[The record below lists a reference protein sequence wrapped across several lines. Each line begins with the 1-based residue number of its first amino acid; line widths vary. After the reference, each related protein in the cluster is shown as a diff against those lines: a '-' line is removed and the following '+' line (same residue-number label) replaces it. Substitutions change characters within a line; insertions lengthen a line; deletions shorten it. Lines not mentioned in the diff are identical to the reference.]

1 MMVSRIK
8 NMKYFVQF
16 VFYIFFV
23 IFSYSSFKH
32 FISGSVVY
40 ETIHNFDNKDVP
52 FPSITLCP
60 ALKTNNLVNIKI
72 SEIAKDFSLNENS
85 MESYFLYLTLKHINT
100 SFMEILKK
108 YSFTVE
114 EGFHIDHMVT
124 YAFGQKHEIRKDHNT
139 LM

>member
-1 MMVSRIK
+1 MVSRIQK
-8 NMKYFVQF
+8 TKYFVQF

-23 IFSYSSFKH
+23 IFSYSLFKH

-40 ETIHNFDNKDVP
+40 ETMHNFDNEDVP

-72 SEIAKDFSLNENS
+72 NEIARDFNLNEHS
-85 MESYFLYLTLKHINT
+85 MKSFNIYRTLKQINT

-108 YSFTVE
+108 YSFTFA
-114 EGFHIDHMVT
+114 EGFYIDHMVT
-124 YAFGQKHEIRKDHNT
+124 YAYGQKLEIRNDHNS
-139 LM
+139 LV